1 MPKAGPHYVE
11 SCFMTTAILATC
23 HGQTSKAAGSKSFLM
38 GLEEWFIQE
47 GRQAYL
53 AAMLIPFNARNARD
67 AVDVPIRQVRCLR
80 AKKGRYLTGSA
91 FAPTH

>member
-11 SCFMTTAILATC
+11 SYFMTTAIVATC
-23 HGQTSKAAGSKSFLM
+23 HGQTSKAAGGKSFST
-38 GLEEWFIQE
+38 GLEGFIQE

-53 AAMLIPFNARNARD
+53 AAMLIPFNTRDARNP
-67 AVDVPIRQVRCLR
+67 VDVPIRQVRCLR

>member
-23 HGQTSKAAGSKSFLM
+23 HGQTSKAAGSNSFST
-38 GLEEWFIQE
+38 GLEEFIQE

-53 AAMLIPFNARNARD
+53 AAMLIPFNTRD
-67 AVDVPIRQVRCLR
+67 AGNTVDVPIRQVLRLR